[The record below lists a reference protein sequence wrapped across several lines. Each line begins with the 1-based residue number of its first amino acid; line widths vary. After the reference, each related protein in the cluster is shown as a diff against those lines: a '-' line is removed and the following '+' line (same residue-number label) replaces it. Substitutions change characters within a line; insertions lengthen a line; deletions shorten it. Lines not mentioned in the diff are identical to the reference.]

1 MNLKLNSDLINYKLI
16 LNKKSKVLN
25 SNNKIKTPR
34 YNPDKLVL
42 SKGFKKKFSFL
53 ENQFN
58 KEINFHKNLLRTK
71 SIQEELE
78 KPKAPNLKEINE
90 KVKKFFYVNYYNELM
105 NAREKQI
112 VFDKKEVTKKNKEKT
127 SRRYNSPEPQIF
139 RKLIKRNEVFFDT
152 EEAKDENNKIINR
165 IEKNIMEINY
175 KKAVIKKMK
184 E

>member
-1 MNLKLNSDLINYKLI
+1 MNLKLNSDSINYKLI

-78 KPKAPNLKEINE
+78 KPKAPNLNEINE

-112 VFDKKEVTKKNKEKT
+112 VFDKKFHKT
-127 SRRYNSPEPQIF
+127 TLLPRFS
-139 RKLIKRNEVFFDT
+139 
-152 EEAKDENNKIINR
+152 
-165 IEKNIMEINY
+165 
-175 KKAVIKKMK
+175 
-184 E
+184 